1 VRAKLADITDLV
13 LHPRSHP
20 TQLSYLNGFSY
31 GIGFN
36 MLILL
41 TALYM
46 IHLEFDLADL
56 GLVVS
61 AAAVFMIL
69 LRLAGGAVSDRF
81 GERLVLWFAF
91 GALVICALII
101 MGSKTLLPLIIAQQF
116 NGASRSVYWSAG
128 QSYTSRSAEGHA
140 GRTMG
145 RLLSSE
151 STGGIVGGLVG
162 GAIAEFFGF
171 TAAFLV
177 AAGVNGLGMLTT
189 AVMPPL
195 PRKDQVRSIR
205 ASLAPAR
212 KMLVQRSMAL
222 GHYSAFLSAG
232 YAALT
237 VSLFAAFFKDAGYGD
252 AMVGVVRAASGIG
265 TAVMGYSFGAI
276 LARTG
281 QRNMAMIGL
290 ASTGALTVLTTLTGD
305 VPIVPI
311 VLMGFGGAAFGTI
324 RALYPAIAAAN
335 SSQQERGVA
344 LAVVGLYWA
353 VSMLIVPVAFGLL
366 ADAIGINKALYI
378 AGGILMGG
386 ALITPLLD
394 MMWSRSPSGSPASS
408 P

>member
-1 VRAKLADITDLV
+1 VRAKLADFTDLV

-31 GIGFN
+31 GIGYN
-36 MLILL
+36 MLLLL
-41 TALYM
+41 TSLYV

-61 AAAVFMIL
+61 ASAIFMIL
-69 LRLAGGAVSDRF
+69 LRLAGGAASDRF

-91 GALVICALII
+91 GALLICALMI
-101 MGSKTLLPLIIAQQF
+101 MGSTTLLPIIIAQQF
-116 NGASRSVYWSAG
+116 NGISRSVYWSAG
-128 QSYTSRSAEGHA
+128 QSYTSRSSEGEA

-145 RLLSSE
+145 RLLSFE
-151 STGGIVGGLVG
+151 STGGILGGLVAG
-162 GAIAEFFGF
+162 VIAEFVGF

-177 AAGVNGLGMLTT
+177 AASVNGIGMLTT

-205 ASLAPAR
+205 ATLAPAR
-212 KMLVQRSMAL
+212 RMMTQRSMAL

-265 TAVMGYSFGAI
+265 TAVMGYSFGSI

-281 QRNMAMIGL
+281 QRNMAIIGL
-290 ASTGALTVLTTLTGD
+290 TSTGALTVLTTLTGD

-311 VLMGFGGAAFGTI
+311 VLMGLGGAAFGTI

-335 SSQQERGVA
+335 SSQQERGIS

-353 VSMLIVPVAFGLL
+353 VSMLIVPVVFGLI
-366 ADAIGINKALYI
+366 ADAIGINNALYI

-394 MMWSRSPSGSPASS
+394 IMWRRAPSGNPAPSP
-408 P
+408 